1 MLTIINQKLELLWQL
16 NPSSAPNLFCQRFC
30 QRKKRISAQ
39 AGLQIQHK
47 TREGYKQEVCH
58 SVGNLTKW
66 FYEVNVNRLYS
77 YGMTKETL
85 KINKK
90 LCAPFALKN
99 IIK

>member
-1 MLTIINQKLELLWQL
+1 MAALSVFRSQSFLPKL
-16 NPSSAPNLFCQRFC
+16 F

-58 SVGNLTKW
+58 SVGNLTMW
-66 FYEVNVNRLYS
+66 FDEVNLNRLDS
-77 YGMTKETL
+77 NGMTKETL